1 MASMPERLS
10 ALEAALAAPDARI
23 SAYHD
28 LPFAIFHY
36 APEDEFA
43 LRQQVAGLRARLE
56 RQHGK
61 EVVEISLAR
70 LMFEAIDQ
78 TVGGEALAEAERT
91 SGLTATIETV
101 GNILDQYVPLDATIA
116 GLLAG
121 MDRQRTVAF
130 LVRAG
135 ALYPAFRTSSLLE
148 RLMGKVTVPTVLF
161 YPGVLEGTVGLRFM
175 GILEADHNYRP
186 KIY

>member
-61 EVVEISLAR
+61 EVV
-70 LMFEAIDQ
+70 
-78 TVGGEALAEAERT
+78 
-91 SGLTATIETV
+91 
-101 GNILDQYVPLDATIA
+101 
-116 GLLAG
+116 
-121 MDRQRTVAF
+121 
-130 LVRAG
+130 
-135 ALYPAFRTSSLLE
+135 
-148 RLMGKVTVPTVLF
+148 
-161 YPGVLEGTVGLRFM
+161 
-175 GILEADHNYRP
+175 
-186 KIY
+186 